1 MKIEDVTNAVEATLA
16 NTFNTLAGENS
27 VAAAAWGWL
36 AVHNASTALIVSGG
50 ATTVISA
57 VGAVAGA
64 YLSHDIAKAH
74 RKKSKQ
80 GPSA

>member
-1 MKIEDVTNAVEATLA
+1 MKIKDVTNAVEATLT

-27 VAAAAWGWL
+27 VAAAACGWL
-36 AVHNASTALIVSGG
+36 AVHNASTALLLSGG
-50 ATTVISA
+50 AAAVISA

-64 YLSHDIAKAH
+64 YLSHDLARAH
-74 RKKSKQ
+74 RKKSKH

>member
-1 MKIEDVTNAVEATLA
+1 MKIKDVTNAVEATLT

-27 VAAAAWGWL
+27 VAAACGWL
-36 AVHNASTALIVSGG
+36 AVHNASTALLLSGG
-50 ATTVISA
+50 AAAVISA

-64 YLSHDIAKAH
+64 YLSHDLARAH
-74 RKKSKQ
+74 RKKSKH